1 MLKREQWLNKEVG
14 IFLAS
19 STFLFCG
26 VVWCAFSGPGLRE
39 WDPVSV
45 RTDSPDWVDLALET
59 SEGKG
64 VLGRYMSGR
73 RQNPFLPLQRRGIHI
88 GPIRTRVKPTRDI
101 GISAKKP
108 RKVKPP
114 PPKPKSK
121 RKKPKPKAG
130 KQPPKPWEKPMN
142 LRGAWSLEGGPTFAL
157 FESKE
162 TGEYWNVREGD
173 EIAEL
178 GVKVIKVTP
187 TIIIVENEKGE
198 RLRLQD
204 LIRASRREE

>member
-1 MLKREQWLNKEVG
+1 MLKRERWLNKEVG
-14 IFLAS
+14 VFLGS

-26 VVWCAFSGPGLRE
+26 VLWCAFSGPPLRE

-45 RTDSPDWVDLALET
+45 RTGSPDWVDLALET
-59 SEGKG
+59 SEGRE
-64 VLGRYMSGR
+64 VLLRYRSGR
-73 RQNPFLPLQRRGIHI
+73 RQNPFLPVRRRAIAI
-88 GPIRTRVKPTRDI
+88 GPI
-101 GISAKKP
+101 KP
-108 RKVKPP
+108 RLRPLRPTDIFPKRPGKVKPP
-114 PPKPKSK
+114 PPKPELEK
-121 RKKPKPKAG
+121 KKPEPKVV
-130 KQPPKPWEKPMN
+130 KQAKPWEMPMEVK
-142 LRGAWSLEGGPTFAL
+142 GAWSLEGGETFAL

-178 GVKVIKVTP
+178 GVKVVKVTP

-198 RLRLQD
+198 RLRLRD